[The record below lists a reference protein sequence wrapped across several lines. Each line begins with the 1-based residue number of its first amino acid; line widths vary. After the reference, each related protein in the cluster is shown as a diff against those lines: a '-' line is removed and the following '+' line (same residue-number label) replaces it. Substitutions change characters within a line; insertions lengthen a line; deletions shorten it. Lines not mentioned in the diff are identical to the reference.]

1 MVLKIGR
8 DTLFHAKKKRSVTMI
23 TNDWIRSECGLPLT
37 EITSINPQRRLPSGQ
52 GLDCQNPDCSKYV
65 EERFGQVFALPN

>member
-1 MVLKIGR
+1 
-8 DTLFHAKKKRSVTMI
+8 MI
-23 TNDWIRSECGLPLT
+23 TNDWICSECGLPLT
-37 EITSINPQRRLPSGQ
+37 EITYINPQRRLPSGQ